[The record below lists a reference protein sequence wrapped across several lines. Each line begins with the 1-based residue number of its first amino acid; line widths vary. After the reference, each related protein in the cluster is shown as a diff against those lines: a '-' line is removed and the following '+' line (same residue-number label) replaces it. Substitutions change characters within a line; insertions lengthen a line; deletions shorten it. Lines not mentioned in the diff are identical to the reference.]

1 MANPTAGVPQ
11 QTTPFAQAKMTRR
24 DLAATAATYYI
35 GEAIGVDASGNAVKC
50 DDTAPKQFAGFAAG
64 YSSGARVTVEAGDA
78 AGDKWVDV
86 ERPRYAV
93 VAIDVAAARADVGK
107 KVFWRFSNS
116 VSQTAGTN
124 SIFAGYINRVPGGK
138 MDSGGLAPLE
148 VEIELCAIGSVG

>member
-11 QTTPFAQAKMTRR
+11 TVTPFHAAAKTRR
-24 DLAATAATYYI
+24 DLAATAATYYV
-35 GEAIGVDASGNAVKC
+35 GEAIGIDAAGNAVKC
-50 DDTAPKQFAGFAAG
+50 DDTATKQLAGFAAS
-64 YSSGARVTVEAGDA
+64 YSRGPRVTGEAGDV

-107 KVFWRFSNS
+107 KVYWRFSNS

-124 SIFAGYINRVPGGK
+124 SIFAGYINRVPG
-138 MDSGGLAPLE
+138 
-148 VEIELCAIGSVG
+148 